1 MNTTSDDI
9 STGASARLAAH
20 VAGMTFD
27 KLPAD
32 TVHAFRRTLL
42 DFLTCAISGA
52 AMPVSQALLAYF
64 EENDATRVSSVI
76 GSGAKLSAPNAALV
90 TGANAHGLDF
100 DDGHTQGSAHPAG
113 VIFPAVMAVAEQRG
127 SSAREIVTAVV
138 GGYDVMC
145 RIAAAMHPESARRGY
160 HNTALAGV
168 FGATAAVSNLL
179 KLDGAQTLHAL
190 GLAGSFSAG
199 IREYLDEGAEIK
211 RIHPGKAAR
220 DGVICAE
227 FARRGITGPTK
238 VLEGRY
244 GFFATHAAPHVKWPR
259 LLEGLGQRYEI
270 NSVYHKPY
278 PCCRHYH
285 AVIDGIKAL
294 QHEHGFTAADVE
306 HADLGMYAV
315 GFNGHDYKHCDT
327 LLDAQMSAPVAAA
340 LAIVLG
346 DVTATMFVP
355 ATLDRADVRAL
366 IERIDARIDDE
377 CERVYPGI
385 RSGAA
390 RIVLRNGAV
399 LEKRILEPKGEVK
412 NPMTDA
418 DLEAKFRANCEPLI
432 GEARCNRLVADVW
445 RFDELAEIAQFFA
458 WDSVQAAS

>member
-1 MNTTSDDI
+1 MNFATDDL
-9 STGASARLAAH
+9 SLGASRKLADHA
-20 VAGMTFD
+20 AAMTFET
-27 KLPAD
+27 LPHD
-32 TVHAFRRTLL
+32 TVHAFKRTLL

-52 AMPVSQALLAYF
+52 AMPVSKALLAYF
-64 EENDATRVSSVI
+64 EENDATRVATVI
-76 GSGAKLSAPNAALV
+76 GHGTLLSAPNAALV
-90 TGANAHGLDF
+90 TGANVHGLDF

-113 VIFPAVMAVAEQRG
+113 AIFSAVMAVAQQRH

-138 GGYDVMC
+138 AGYDVMC
-145 RIAAAMHPESARRGY
+145 RIASAMHPESARRGY

-168 FGATAAVSNLL
+168 FGATAAVANLL
-179 KLDGAQTLHAL
+179 KLDAGQTLNGL

-227 FARRGITGPTK
+227 FAKRGITGPTK

-244 GFFATHAAPHVKWPR
+244 GFFATHAAPHVKWAR
-259 LLEGLGQRYEI
+259 MFDGLGQRYEI

-285 AVIDGIKAL
+285 AVIDGIKEL
-294 QHEHGFTAADVE
+294 QRERRFAAADVE

-315 GFNGHDYKHCDT
+315 GVNGHDHKHCDT

-340 LAIVLG
+340 FALVLG
-346 DVTATMFVP
+346 DVTAPMFVP
-355 ATLDRADVRAL
+355 ETLDRPDVRAL
-366 IERIDARIDDE
+366 IERSDARLDDE
-377 CERVYPGI
+377 CERIYPGI
-385 RSGAA
+385 RSGSVQIWL
-390 RIVLRNGAV
+390 RDGGVLA
-399 LEKRILEPKGEVK
+399 KRILEPKGEVK

-418 DLEAKFRANCEPLI
+418 DLEAKFWSNCEPVI
-432 GEARCNRLVADVW
+432 GKPRCDRLLSDVW
-445 RFDELAEIAQFFA
+445 GFERLEDVAPFYA
-458 WDSVQAAS
+458 WG

>member
-1 MNTTSDDI
+1 MNSATDDI
-9 STGASARLAAH
+9 SIDASRTLAGHA
-20 VAGMTFD
+20 AGIIFEQ
-27 KLPAD
+27 LPAD
-32 TVHAFRRTLL
+32 TVHAFKRTFL
-42 DFLTCAISGA
+42 DFLTCAVSGA

-76 GSGAKLSAPNAALV
+76 GSRARLSAPNAALV
-90 TGANAHGLDF
+90 TGTNVHGLDF
-100 DDGHTQGSAHPAG
+100 DDGHTQGSAHPSG
-113 VIFPAVMAVAEQRG
+113 VIFPAVLAVAQQRA

-138 GGYDVMC
+138 CGYDVMC

-168 FGATAAVSNLL
+168 FGAAAAVSNLL
-179 KLDGAQTLHAL
+179 KLDAAQTLNAV

-220 DGVICAE
+220 DGIICAE
-227 FARRGITGPTK
+227 FAKRGITGPSK

-244 GFFATHAAPHVKWPR
+244 GFYATHAAPQVKWAR
-259 LLEGLGQRYEI
+259 LFDGLGQRYEI

-294 QHEHGFTAADVE
+294 QREHRFKAADVE
-306 HADLGMYAV
+306 HADIGMYAV
-315 GFNGHDYKHCDT
+315 GFNGHDYKHCDS

-340 LAIVLG
+340 LAMVLG

-355 ATLDRADVRAL
+355 ATLDRPDVRAL

-377 CERVYPGI
+377 CERIYPGV
-385 RSGAA
+385 RSGSV
-390 RIVLRNGAV
+390 RITLRTGKT
-399 LEKRILEPKGEVK
+399 LENRVLEPKGEVK

-418 DLEAKFRANCEPLI
+418 DLEAKFRANCEPLL
-432 GEARCNRLVADVW
+432 GAARCTRVLADVW
-445 RFDELAEIAQFFA
+445 KFDELREVTQFFN
-458 WDSVQAAS
+458 WG